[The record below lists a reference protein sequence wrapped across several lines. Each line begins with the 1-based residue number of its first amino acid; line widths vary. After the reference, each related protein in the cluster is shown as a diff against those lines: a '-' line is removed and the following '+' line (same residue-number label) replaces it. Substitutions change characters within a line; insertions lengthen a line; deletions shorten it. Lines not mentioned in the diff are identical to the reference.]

1 MSAVDKAEDLPA
13 ETDHERSEQQK
24 RRSITVEKRDGQSLP
39 AAPAPGYTVMR
50 LRSSLNTT
58 NLLLFC
64 M

>member
-39 AAPAPGYTVMR
+39 AAPAPGYAVCDYD
-50 LRSSLNTT
+50 LV
-58 NLLLFC
+58 
-64 M
+64 